1 MIISAIVAYS
11 KNFAIGLD
19 NKMLWHLS
27 DDFKN
32 YKKITSGHCL
42 LMGRKTFE
50 SIGKPL
56 PNRTSI
62 IITRNKNYI
71 VPEECYIVHS
81 LEAGIKKAK
90 ALGETECF
98 INGGAQIYE
107 QSLPLLDRAY
117 ITTVDCEV
125 ENADAFFPQIDFS
138 NWKKSQSFKHQQDE
152 KNEYNWAFSIFD
164 KSGDS

>member
-1 MIISAIVAYS
+1 MIISVIAAYS
-11 KNFAIGLD
+11 KNFAIGFD

-42 LMGRKTFE
+42 VMGRKTFE

-62 IITRNKNYI
+62 IITRNLNYKAPEGCHI
-71 VPEECYIVHS
+71 VYS
-81 LEAGIKKAK
+81 LEEAIAKAK

-98 INGGAQIYE
+98 INGGAEIYK
-107 QSLPLLDRAY
+107 QSISFINKAY
-117 ITTVDCEV
+117 ITDVDCEIDH
-125 ENADAFFPQIDFS
+125 ADAFFPKINFDT
-138 NWKKSQSFKHQQDE
+138 WKMIESFHHPKDG
-152 KNEYNWAFSIFD
+152 KNEYSWTFNVFE
-164 KSGDS
+164 KK